1 MGKRNHPEVALSM
14 DFVEAKDLLTKH
26 HVYYSISKRIYTLKS
41 RISSFSLTDIKKAFD
56 RVDKKILALK

>member
-1 MGKRNHPEVALSM
+1 M